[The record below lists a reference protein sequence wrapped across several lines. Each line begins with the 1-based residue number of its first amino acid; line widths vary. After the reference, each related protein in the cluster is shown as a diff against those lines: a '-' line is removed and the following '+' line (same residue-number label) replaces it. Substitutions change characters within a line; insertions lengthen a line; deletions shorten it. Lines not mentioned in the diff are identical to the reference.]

1 MKEILSLLFIFTLY
15 MQSIMAQVEIKGT
28 VIDDQNLPLP
38 GVSILVKNTF
48 RGTMTGTDGAYNI
61 SALPSDTL
69 VFSMVGMISQNI
81 GVGNRTVID
90 VRLETETTMM
100 DEVVVIGY
108 GTVKKSDLTGSVSSV
123 KTDDLL
129 KITSLNP
136 EQGLQGR
143 VTGCLLYTS
152 PSPRDRTR

>member
-1 MKEILSLLFIFTLY
+1 MKVILSLLFIITLY
-15 MQSIMAQVEIKGT
+15 LQPIIAQVEIKGT

-48 RGTMTGTDGAYNI
+48 RGTMTDTYGAYNI

-81 GVGNRTVID
+81 GIGNRTLID

-108 GTVKKSDLTGSVSSV
+108 GTVKKS
-123 KTDDLL
+123 
-129 KITSLNP
+129 
-136 EQGLQGR
+136 
-143 VTGCLLYTS
+143 CLLYT
-152 PSPRDRTR
+152 